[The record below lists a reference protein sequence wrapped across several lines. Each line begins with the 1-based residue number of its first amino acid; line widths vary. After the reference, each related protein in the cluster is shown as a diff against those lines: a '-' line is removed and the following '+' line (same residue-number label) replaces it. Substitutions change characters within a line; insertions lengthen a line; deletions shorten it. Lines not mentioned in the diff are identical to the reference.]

1 MCKCER
7 GLKFEMEHAR
17 EANWSKQKTRGTNST
32 VVHPDPVARQNEK
45 QQICPLGLPVLE
57 KMVSLQTL
65 FRAYSFGTFCFQ
77 QTTAEF

>member
-7 GLKFEMEHAR
+7 GLKCEMEHER
-17 EANWSKQKTRGTNST
+17 EATWSQQKTEWYELN
-32 VVHPDPVARQNEK
+32 VVHPVARQNQK
-45 QQICPLGLPVLE
+45 QQIYPLGLPVLE